1 MRKKEIQS
9 TINNLREILLNNNES
24 SESIK
29 KSFEQLQ
36 SLSQGKLN

>member
-1 MRKKEIQS
+1 M
-9 TINNLREILLNNNES
+9 LLNNNES

-36 SLSQGKLN
+36 QLLQGKFN